1 MAESVEQGSLETVLH
16 IDVDKNDVAAITK
29 QLTDIAK
36 DSTLQNGF
44 KSLGDTMQKSITSS
58 ASSFDKLQASIEK
71 VVGLLAELSEKIT
84 GLPPS
89 LAKNAIA
96 KSAENSAKEV
106 DTLKT
111 KVNELNTSLE
121 NNNQTA
127 EGSTKVTNLLIQQQ
141 RALKAELSNLIATG
155 QQGTPQFKEIE
166 ARYAAITDE
175 MADMQQRVKAL
186 ANDEGFT
193 AGMIQGLG
201 GLAAGFQVAQGAI
214 GMFASENEEL
224 GKILVKIQSLMG
236 IVNGLMTIQQTINK
250 DSTFMQTVM
259 NKASEKWAAIKA
271 KTAAIWAKETAAT
284 VANTSAKVANNIQT
298 QLGTKGAKE
307 SATSLAADTAA
318 ETANTASKQ
327 AGATANGV
335 LSKSFKTLGVAIKS
349 IPGVGWLLAAIAAVV
364 AAIKLIGDSIDEE
377 KQKEKELIEAREE
390 SFSVFAKES
399 LMLEENIRK
408 VEKFNGTQKEE
419 AALVADLN
427 NKYGDNLGH
436 FQTLAEWKQVLID
449 KGQQYVNMLMLESQA
464 EALRNKAAETYAKK
478 IKTQALDADQLDEAN
493 GTAEKTLKTL
503 LSGPFAAFTSAYQ
516 NGVAGVIEDVNER
529 TKKELLATLDAE
541 EKAYKDELEKIL
553 QDLDETRNKLNQG
566 RPDAE
571 FTYIQKLQNDLKNV
585 QDVIQTVDQF
595 GSGAMRNGVFVSLD
609 ELKKEEQG
617 IQDLIRQFN
626 EMTSQETYLQKLQR
640 LRADA
645 QREIERTDPN
655 NVAAINRA
663 KIVVHNI
670 DEQIKRYQD
679 LTTYHTYIQKLQL
692 ERTRTMEKLEA
703 MNTTKAAQAEIDK
716 QKEIIKNLD
725 KQIKAHQDKIAIETY
740 YENVQRRISDKEKEL
755 KDLSLA
761 EAQDTEKVDRLK
773 QELKQLE
780 EEKQAYEDLIST
792 NTYYQNIQ
800 QAIARDKEKLNS
812 LTEEELNDTKLIAEL
827 RQGIY
832 DNEEKQRQYEQQTK
846 IDFSDKINNYKSY
859 AQELVDIENDKAKKI
874 AAIDANMYLSDDEK
888 TRQKASV
895 DEFAKLKEKNAAVKY
910 EIDDTEMVNSLKG
923 IVDNALG
930 MSFDEIQKRMPK
942 ILKEIKELEK
952 KGGDN
957 SGRLAELYAE
967 FESCTIAVENF
978 QAAEEEAFEKM
989 GSDKKLENFKKYF
1002 ESISQTISSCIDE
1015 IDGLSDSEKETM
1027 KTILDFA
1034 QTGMELI
1041 SNIDILVKSTT
1052 TAMKTTSETAA
1063 ISIQTVEKA
1072 SVILAII
1079 SAVLQMAIKIANQIS
1094 GSKIEKANNKIERM
1108 QDNVDTLQKKYDELG
1123 ESIEKAYGNS
1133 AIEMI
1138 KEQDELLKRQKALIQ
1153 SQIEMERTKKSKKQD
1168 TNQIKEWQ
1176 RQIEDIDKTLAGRG
1190 ETIVEQL
1197 IGKDYKSVLE
1207 DFSGDIMSAMESAET
1222 SVEDAAKNIG
1232 KSIKKTAI
1240 QQELMKRLQKPTE
1253 DYANALSNAM
1263 ADGVLSAS
1271 EQRVLEGLE
1280 KNIAEISDN
1289 YLSQYEDLW
1298 DKAEA
1303 ESRNAVSGGVNN
1315 MTQDTAEELNGR
1327 MTQIQSHTFAINET
1341 CKQLSEF
1348 SSRQLVILQGI
1359 HTDTSSLV
1367 GTTSA
1372 IKATLDDI
1380 TIRGVKLKS

>member
-16 IDVDKNDVAAITK
+16 IDIDKNDVTAITK
-29 QLTDIAK
+29 QLSAIAK

-44 KSLGDTMQKSITSS
+44 KALGDTMSKSIVSSTSG
-58 ASSFDKLQASIEK
+58 FDRLQASIER
-71 VVGLLAELSEKIT
+71 VADIIAELEERIT
-84 GLPPS
+84 GLPTS
-89 LAKNAIA
+89 IAKNTLA
-96 KSAENSAKEV
+96 KSAKESASEFEQLRKKV
-106 DTLKT
+106 DELSSALANNDKVQSSTGKT
-111 KVNELNTSLE
+111 
-121 NNNQTA
+121 
-127 EGSTKVTNLLIQQQ
+127 TNLLIQQQ
-141 RALKAELSNLIATG
+141 RQLKAELSNLIATG
-155 QQGTPQFKEIE
+155 QQATPQFKEIE

-175 MADMQQRVKAL
+175 IADMQQRVKAL

-193 AGMIQGLG
+193 QGMIQGLG
-201 GLAAGFQVAQGAI
+201 GLAASFQVAQGAI
-214 GMFASENEEL
+214 GMFADENEEL
-224 GKILVKIQSLMG
+224 NKILVKVQSLMG

-250 DSTFMQTVM
+250 DSVFMQTVM

-271 KTAAIWAKETAAT
+271 KAAAIWAKETAAT
-284 VANTSAKVANNIQT
+284 VANTSAKAANNIQT

-399 LMLEENIRK
+399 LLLEENIRK

-419 AALVADLN
+419 AALVSDLN
-427 NKYGDNLGH
+427 SKYGDNLGH

-493 GTAEKTLKTL
+493 GTAEKALKTL
-503 LSGPFAAFTSAYQ
+503 LSGPFAAFTAAYQ
-516 NGVAGVIEDVNER
+516 YGVAGVIEDVNER
-529 TKKELLATLDAE
+529 TKKELLETLDAE

-553 QDLDETRNKLNQG
+553 QDLDEARNKLNQG

-626 EMTSQETYLQKLQR
+626 EMTGQETYLQKLQR

-703 MNTTKAAQAEIDK
+703 MNTTKASQAEIDK

-725 KQIKAHQDKIAIETY
+725 KQIKAHQDKITIETY

-755 KDLSLA
+755 KDLSLS

-792 NTYYQNIQ
+792 NTYYQNLQ
-800 QAIARDKEKLNS
+800 QSISRDKEKLNS
-812 LTEEELNDTKLIAEL
+812 LTEEELKDTEAIDKLRANIAKN
-827 RQGIY
+827 Q
-832 DNEEKQRQYEQQTK
+832 EKQRQYEEATRT
-846 IDFSDKINNYKSY
+846 DFSSKINAYKSY
-859 AQELVDIENDKAKKI
+859 ANEIVKIEDDRRKKV
-874 AAIDANMYLSDDEK
+874 AAIDANNNLSAAEK
-888 TRQKASV
+888 AKQKSSV
-895 DEFAKLKEKNAAVKY
+895 ESAAKLRSENAAAQY
-910 EIDDTEMVNSLKG
+910 EIEDPAMVASLKTV
-923 IVDNALG
+923 VDKALG
-930 MSFDEIQKRMPK
+930 MSMEEIQKRMPQV
-942 ILKEIKELEK
+942 IKEIKQLEK

-957 SGRLAELYAE
+957 SGELARLNAELQGLTTQFDTLQE
-967 FESCTIAVENF
+967 KEGK
-978 QAAEEEAFEKM
+978 AFEKM
-989 GSDKKLENFKKYF
+989 GSDKKMKLFQEYF
-1002 ESISQTISSCIDE
+1002 NGIADTIGNAINE
-1015 IDGLSDSEKETM
+1015 LDGLSDEAKETM
-1027 KTILDFA
+1027 NTILDFA
-1034 QTGMELI
+1034 TSGMDMIGNIDMLVKGTTKGME
-1041 SNIDILVKSTT
+1041 
-1052 TAMKTTSETAA
+1052 TTSKVAA
-1063 ISIQTVEKA
+1063 QSISTVEKA

-1079 SAVLQMAIKIANQIS
+1079 SAAIQIAVKIANLFS
-1094 GSKIEKANNKIERM
+1094 NKRNEKANKTIERL
-1108 QDNVDTLQKKYDELG
+1108 QDQVDTLQESYDLLG
-1123 ESIEKAYGNS
+1123 EKIDNAYGKS
-1133 AIEMI
+1133 AVDLIN
-1138 KEQDELLKRQKALIQ
+1138 EQDVLLRQQKELIKQ
-1153 SQIEMERTKKSKKQD
+1153 QIEAEKTKKDKKQD
-1168 TNQIKEWQ
+1168 TDQIKEWEK
-1176 RQIEDIDKTLAGRG
+1176 QIKEIDKTLEGRQ
-1190 ETIVEQL
+1190 ETIVEAL

-1207 DFSGDIMSAMESAET
+1207 DFSSEVMSAMDDAET
-1222 SVEDAAKNIG
+1222 SVDQATKNIA
-1232 KSIKKTAI
+1232 KSIKKAAVQTRLNEILQNDANKYADTLAKAM
-1240 QQELMKRLQKPTE
+1240 EDGFLSEFEKRNLEQIENTI
-1253 DYANALSNAM
+1253 
-1263 ADGVLSAS
+1263 AS
-1271 EQRVLEGLE
+1271 TSE
-1280 KNIAEISDN
+1280 N
-1289 YLSQYEDLW
+1289 YLKQFDDLW
-1298 DKAEA
+1298 EKAEEERNGA
-1303 ESRNAVSGGVNN
+1303 SRGVNS
-1315 MTQDTAEELNGR
+1315 MSQDSADEMNGR
-1327 MTQIQSHTFAINET
+1327 LTQIQSHTFSINENT
-1341 CKQLSEF
+1341 KSINDF
-1348 SSRQLVILQGI
+1348 ASRQLVVLQGI

-1367 GTTSA
+1367 SVTNS
-1372 IKATLDDI
+1372 IRATLDDI
-1380 TIRGVKLKS
+1380 TIKGVKLKA